1 MQKKPFVIN
10 FAVVK
15 FNLKNLM
22 IMKKTILLLCAFMAA
37 TGAMAQSG
45 AKFLQ
50 GETVTQNRNVSPNG
64 KYVVGGGTLD
74 KTWGLDNIRGFDS
87 YIWDTETDV
96 IETVTTFGGQDDYAD
111 AGYLT
116 DVNDDK
122 VICGYFK
129 DDNYKLT
136 MTELGYTNTLPL
148 NVAAVWK
155 DGQRTSLGLGG
166 RDVSDFEYFFDGS
179 FATAI
184 SNDSKT
190 VVGYIGIGNLAQMY
204 PCAWVLDETTGE
216 YEYKEYAMPEG
227 AIRARI
233 ADVSGDGSIAVGWG
247 EYTGDNVGTKACI
260 WFKPDSCVIVEDP
273 DHVYGDQLKGR
284 ATCISPNGQF
294 VGMTLNGSTPVLYYT
309 LSQNPVTNC
318 AEHQDDNG
326 ADITVTVQ
334 GVADNG
340 EMIGV
345 YEYRPY
351 GFASYNRPF
360 WYTRD
365 YNTTTDFDYYVYL
378 YAYDVEMPYTF
389 MFESQEYVNFVA
401 LSADA
406 RTFVGNDVYGA
417 PWILKTDYTKMKDVL
432 PTVESVNTQI
442 TGPGEVTVSVPK
454 YGTDAYMGYDLY
466 EYVFYRDG
474 EKIASIANADIEAG
488 TETLITVDKG
498 LKGGTHYYTAA
509 IVWKSIFDETT
520 MEAPKADRQAVRV
533 SADFGMP
540 FFDNFDSG
548 SPVVTYWTYQ
558 RDYGDEGQSIFG
570 APQYLGINSTCALY
584 NAFGHTEPY
593 SYSVVSRH
601 IDATE
606 KESVYLSFARKWM
619 YINSDEWELDK
630 DTVSIEVSTDGKN
643 WTVVKD
649 LMLNEIPSNW
659 WGYEFED
666 ISALAAGKLF
676 QVRIHGHGQGKA
688 MAAWMFDLFKVGETP
703 EHEAPTGV
711 FGVCDENGAFD
722 MRWKNSID
730 AYPLTYLVNPYGNV
744 QSLAIGNEG
753 KPITAAIEF
762 TPDQLAIYKGKYLTS
777 VTTFINHDFSAGDNI
792 SKANLVIY
800 EDDNLVREQEINV
813 EPNVDLVVK
822 LDEPL
827 AIDASKNL
835 RIGIKLT
842 QHDANQIPLA
852 YQNTIDFVPGKS
864 DLYSEDDGATWQKLS
879 DYFATV
885 EGQETDGYACWE
897 ITANITD
904 EPQAS
909 DKTFSINRNAFEVYR
924 NGSKITPS
932 FVYLLE
938 PGYVDE
944 ESTLGDTYEVRA
956 FYLDGTV
963 SELSAPVKNDGTTGI
978 SDIEAAGRAEGYT
991 IEDGKLTVDGD
1002 NARVEIYNASGSK
1015 VYDGAGRGV
1024 SLDGFGHGLFILKV
1038 YGEDGTS
1045 ETRKLMF

>member
-1 MQKKPFVIN
+1 
-10 FAVVK
+10 
-15 FNLKNLM
+15 
-22 IMKKTILLLCAFMAA
+22 MKKTILLLCAFMATTA
-37 TGAMAQSG
+37 VMAQSG

-74 KTWGLDNIRGFDS
+74 QTWGLDNIRGFDS
-87 YIWDTETDV
+87 YLWDTETDTR
-96 IETVTTFGGQDDYAD
+96 EQLTTFGGQDDYAN

-129 DDNYKLT
+129 DNNYKLT
-136 MTELGYTNTLPL
+136 MTELGVTNTLPL

-166 RDVSDFEYFFDGS
+166 RGVSDFENFFDGS

-190 VVGYIGIGNLAQMY
+190 IVGFIAIGNYAKVY
-204 PCAWVLDETTGE
+204 PCAWVLDEATGE

-247 EYTGDNVGTKACI
+247 EYTGEVTGTKACI
-260 WFKPDSCVIVEDP
+260 WFTPDSCVIVEDP
-273 DHVYGDQLKGR
+273 DYVEGEQFKGR
-284 ATCISPNGQF
+284 ATCISQNGEF
-294 VGMTLNGSTPVLYYT
+294 IGMTLDGSTPVLYYT
-309 LSQNPVTNC
+309 LSQFPITNC

-326 ADITVTVQ
+326 ANITVTVQ

-365 YNTTTDFDYYVYL
+365 YNITTDFDYYVYL
-378 YAYDVEMPYTF
+378 YAYDVDMPYTF
-389 MFESQEYVNFVA
+389 TFESQESVNFVA

-406 RTFVGNDVYGA
+406 RTFVGNDTYGA
-417 PWILKTDYTKMKDVL
+417 PWILKTDYTRMKDIL
-432 PTVESVNTQI
+432 PTVEGMSTQI
-442 TGPGEVTVSVPK
+442 TGPGEVTVSIPK
-454 YGTDAYMGYDLY
+454 SGTDAYMGYDLY
-466 EYVFYRDG
+466 EYAVYRDG
-474 EKIASIANADIEAG
+474 EKIASIANADIEEG
-488 TETLITVDKG
+488 TETLTVVDKG

-509 IVWKSIFDETT
+509 IVWKSIFDDTT
-520 MEAPKADRQAVRV
+520 LESPKADRLAVRL
-533 SADFGMP
+533 SSDFSMP

-570 APQYLGINSTCALY
+570 CPQYMGINSTCALY
-584 NAFGHTEPY
+584 NAFTHTKPY

-601 IDATE
+601 IDATD
-606 KESVYLSFARKWM
+606 KESVYLSFARRYM
-619 YINSDEWELDK
+619 FVNSTDWELDK

-649 LMLNEIPSNW
+649 LLLNEIPANW

-666 ISALAAGKLF
+666 ISALVAGELF

-688 MAAWMFDLFKVGETP
+688 MTAWMFDLFKVGETP
-703 EHEAPTGV
+703 EQEAPAGLI
-711 FGVCDENGAFD
+711 GACDEDGAFD

-744 QSLAIGNEG
+744 QSLAIGDEG
-753 KPITAAIEF
+753 KPIISAIEF
-762 TPDQLAIYKGKYLTS
+762 TPDQLTMYKGKYLTS
-777 VTTFINHDFSAGDNI
+777 VTTFINHDFSAGDNLP
-792 SKANLVIY
+792 KANLVVY
-800 EDDNLVREQEINV
+800 EDGNLVREQEINV
-813 EPNVDLVVK
+813 EPNIDLVVK

-827 AIDASKNL
+827 AIDASKNI

-842 QHDANQIPLA
+842 QHDANQIPLT
-852 YQNTIDFVPGKS
+852 YQNTTLYVPGKS

-879 DYFATV
+879 DFFATV
-885 EGQETDGYACWE
+885 PGQETDGYACWE
-897 ITANITD
+897 ITGNITD

-909 DKTFSINRNAFEVYR
+909 DKEFDINRNAYEVYR
-924 NGSKITPS
+924 NGSKVTPS

-938 PGYVDE
+938 PGYVDT
-944 ESTLGDTYEVRA
+944 ESVLGDVYEVRA

-963 SELSAPVKNDGTTGI
+963 SALSNQVKNDGTTGI
-978 SDIEAAGRAEGYT
+978 SEVETGNGEGVYT
-991 IEDGKLTVDGD
+991 IEDGKLDVDGGIV
-1002 NARVEIYNASGSK
+1002 RVEIFNASGSK

-1024 SLDGFGHGLFILKV
+1024 SLGSLGHGMFILKV
-1038 YGEDGTS
+1038 YGEDGTTA
-1045 ETRKLMF
+1045 TRKLVF